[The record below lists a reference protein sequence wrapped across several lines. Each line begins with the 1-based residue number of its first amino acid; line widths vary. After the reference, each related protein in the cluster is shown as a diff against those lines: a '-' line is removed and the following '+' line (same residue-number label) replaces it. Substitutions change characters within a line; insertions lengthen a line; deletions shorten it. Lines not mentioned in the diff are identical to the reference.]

1 MMFLFSILSG
11 VSWLLANSSTII
23 QSLVANYGYLA
34 IFVLMV
40 LESVSLPVPSE
51 VLLPLSGYLAAK
63 GSLSFWPIFVVVMLG
78 AFVGNAI
85 AYAIGYYI
93 GKDVIYKHLQLF
105 RIKKKTLDQFDKWFE
120 SNGFAAV
127 FLSRLVPEVRALMS
141 FPAGF
146 AEMPLKEFFF
156 YSMAGAAIW
165 NLVLMLFGFYLLS
178 ADSAVIVMASIGVFA
193 IALYVI
199 YKVAMKK
206 MKK

>member
-1 MMFLFSILSG
+1 MFIPILSG
-11 VSWLLANSSTII
+11 LLANSSAII
-23 QSLVANYGYLA
+23 QSLVVSYGYLA

-40 LESVSLPVPSE
+40 LESASLPIPSE
-51 VLLPLSGYLAAK
+51 VLLPLGGYLAAK
-63 GSLSFWPIFVVVMLG
+63 GSLSFWPTFAVVMLG

-85 AYAIGYYI
+85 AYAIGYYL

-105 RIKKKTLDQFDKWFE
+105 RIKKKSLDQFDAWFD

-127 FLSRLVPEVRALMS
+127 FLSRLIPEVRALMS

-156 YSMAGAAIW
+156 YSMIGAAIW

-199 YKVAMKK
+199 YKIAMRRMKK
-206 MKK
+206 K